1 MAESSEPPIPLH
13 PARSRLALALDV
25 DDLVAANRLLKELK
39 PWFGVA
45 KVGLE
50 LFAAAGPDAVL
61 AAADEGY
68 QVFLDLKMH
77 DIPSTVGRAARV
89 VGAVGASY
97 LTLHAAGGVPML
109 RAGVEGLAEGAASAG
124 LEPPMALAVT
134 ILTSDVDAPPQVLSH
149 RVQAAL
155 EARCGGVVCA
165 ASDVRAVK
173 ELAPNLF
180 TVVPGIRPEGTPAH
194 DQGRAA
200 TPFEAL
206 KAGADLLVVGRAV
219 TSAEDRPRAAAAVAD
234 SLA

>member
-68 QVFLDLKMH
+68 GVFLDLKMH

-97 LTLHAAGGVPML
+97 LTLHASGGVPML

-219 TSAEDRPRAAAAVAD
+219 TSAADRPQAAAALAA